1 MPIFLQKSYH
11 KISTSNLHN
20 RQLLRKHQ
28 YLHYVRSGQR
38 GNFYDM
44 PLLCLMIRSTLVF
57 HRYCLYCSY
66 FYVIVSF
73 FSYFYFDLSQPYYWR
88 LAGVE
93 KEKSPVKKF
102 AQEKIYHISRLD
114 YFHQPKRYFPC
125 LRLFLPISS
134 NFWGT
139 VSSMI
144 CTNIGL
150 LYEC

>member
-1 MPIFLQKSYH
+1 MH
-11 KISTSNLHN
+11 D

-93 KEKSPVKKF
+93 KEKSPLKKIT
-102 AQEKIYHISRLD
+102 QEKIYHISPFGL
-114 YFHQPKRYFPC
+114 FSPAQKIFPL

-134 NFWGT
+134 SFMGHCEFHD
-139 VSSMI
+139 I
-144 CTNIGL
+144 
-150 LYEC
+150 

>member
-1 MPIFLQKSYH
+1 MH
-11 KISTSNLHN
+11 D

-44 PLLCLMIRSTLVF
+44 PLLCLMIRSTWCF
-57 HRYCLYCSY
+57 I
-66 FYVIVSF
+66 VIVSF
-73 FSYFYFDLSQPYYWR
+73 VLTFTLLSLFSDFYFDLSQPYYWR

-93 KEKSPVKKF
+93 KEKSPVKEF

-125 LRLFLPISS
+125 LDCFCQYLPV
-134 NFWGT
+134 FWGT